1 MFAVVGESTVYR
13 HLDTVTLLV
22 GAESPLVEKA
32 KAQLEQVMI
41 RVTRAAHLAAASE
54 RLPVVM
60 PQAVVLFGSFTQEER
75 EHLIDRA
82 TAIGAL
88 VFYVDDKLPV
98 EDLDPLVEG
107 IAKAAVE
114 RGLTRDQ
121 PLTRPENTVR
131 DP

>member
-1 MFAVVGESTVYR
+1 MGESTVYR

-22 GAESPLVEKA
+22 GADSELVQKA
-32 KAQLEQVMI
+32 KELLEQVMI
-41 RVTRAAHLAAASE
+41 RVTRAAHIAAAAE

-60 PQAVVLFGSFTQEER
+60 PQAVVLFGGVTAEER

-98 EDLDPLVEG
+98 GDLEPLVEG

-121 PLTRPENTVR
+121 PLTRPTDTIR

>member
-1 MFAVVGESTVYR
+1 MGESTVYR

-22 GAESPLVEKA
+22 GADSALVRKA
-32 KAQLEQVMI
+32 KELLEQVMI
-41 RVTRAAHLAAASE
+41 RVTRASHVAAAAE

-60 PQAVVLFGSFTQEER
+60 PQAVVLFGSFTPAER
-75 EHLIDRA
+75 ENLVDRA

-88 VFYVDDKLPV
+88 VFYVDDKLPPADV
-98 EDLDPLVEG
+98 EPLVEG

-121 PLTRPENTVR
+121 PLTQPGDTVR
-131 DP
+131 EP